1 MKWRRRDCFFTKGGD
16 VSLKKLRGDTIHLA
30 TGRVYVHILTSGDT
44 HFWLVKR
51 KDVGEYATMGGFVDM
66 GEPIEEAEIR
76 LPPQL
81 EIH

>member
-1 MKWRRRDCFFTKGGD
+1 MCTP
-16 VSLKKLRGDTIHLA
+16 SLVIDT
-30 TGRVYVHILTSGDT
+30 ILTSGDT